1 MAMLRDSVL
10 CSIELE
16 PEELTH
22 TAEQARNID
31 LTDRPAMAVLY
42 QICAGLM
49 MLVGPM
55 LWAALIVLF
64 VEAEFIPK

>member
-1 MAMLRDSVL
+1 MLLDSVL

-22 TAEQARNID
+22 TAEQAHNIN
-31 LTDRPAMAVLY
+31 LTDRPALAALY
-42 QICAGLM
+42 QICARVM

-55 LWAALIVLF
+55 FWAALLALF
-64 VEAEFIPK
+64 VEAEFIVK